1 MRIKLIAL
9 ATVVAALAI
18 GATTANAA
26 LQNSVSAKV
35 KFSKAGGPGTID
47 LTLNNLDESVGTPG
61 YGKVTDRI
69 KQLIVKSNSVAVN
82 SKALPYCNITIPTNA
97 AGNNDSTQRTYI
109 PGKSNSAAIKKACPQ
124 TSLIGK
130 GTFTAVDGTVG
141 TAADCA
147 QAGCIKGNLYAY
159 NFKPQSGDRL
169 GVVVLI
175 QSDTPVPN
183 AYQYMYAGW
192 SKSNQLVANVP
203 SYNDLPPIIAQ
214 YLPAGTITMTSMSL
228 KLTSPKPKKGK
239 PIFTIKSFKNLDVFG
254 SIVRSDTPNG

>member
-18 GATTANAA
+18 GATSANAA

-35 KFSKAGGPGTID
+35 NFAKAGGPGTVELK
-47 LTLNNLDESVGTPG
+47 LTNIDESVGTPG
-61 YGKVTDRI
+61 YGKVTERI
-69 KQLIVKSNSVAVN
+69 KQLIVKSKSVAVN
-82 SKALPYCNITIPTNA
+82 SKALPFCNLPGNVIPSNA
-97 AGNNDSTQRTYI
+97 LGNNDSTQRVYI
-109 PGKSNSAAIKKACPQ
+109 PGKSNSAAIKKACPS

-141 TAADCA
+141 QAADCS

-159 NFKPQSGDRL
+159 NYKPASGDKL
-169 GVVVLI
+169 GAVVLI

-183 AYQYMYAGW
+183 AYQYMYVGW
-192 SKSNQLVANVP
+192 RGDTLTANVP
-203 SYNDLPPIIAQ
+203 AWSDLPPIISQ
-214 YLPAGTITMTSMSL
+214 YLPQGTITMTSMTL
-228 KLTSPKPKKGK
+228 KLTAPKPKKGK

-254 SIVRSDTPNG
+254 SIVRE

>member
-18 GATTANAA
+18 GAGTANAA

-35 KFSKAGGPGTID
+35 KFSKAGGPGTIE
-47 LTLNNLDESVGTPG
+47 LKLNNIDESVGTPG
-61 YGKVTDRI
+61 YGKVTERI
-69 KQLIVKSNSVAVN
+69 KQLIVKSSSVAVN

-109 PGKSNSAAIKKACPQ
+109 PGKSNSSAITKACPKA
-124 TSLIGK
+124 SLIGK

-141 TAADCA
+141 QAADCS

-159 NFKPQSGDRL
+159 NFKPRGGDRL
-169 GVVVLI
+169 GTVVLI

-183 AYQYMYAGW
+183 AYQYMYTGW
-192 SKSNQLVANVP
+192 SKSNTLTADVP
-203 SYNDLPPIIAQ
+203 QWSDLPPIISQ
-214 YLPAGTITMTSMSL
+214 YLPQGTITMTSMTL
-228 KLTSPKPKKGK
+228 KLTSPKPKKGKK

-254 SIVRSDTPNG
+254 SIVRE